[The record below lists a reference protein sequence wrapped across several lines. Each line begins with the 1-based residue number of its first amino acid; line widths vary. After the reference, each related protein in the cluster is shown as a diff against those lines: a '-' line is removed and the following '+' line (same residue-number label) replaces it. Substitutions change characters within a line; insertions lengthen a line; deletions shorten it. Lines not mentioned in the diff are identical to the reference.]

1 MPYLPTAFLSQTLPD
16 MAGNGKNPLRSAL
29 STWAQDC
36 APRAV
41 LVASSCWRPDL
52 PTFSGAR
59 RPGLCRDFPH
69 PLGLLPEFD
78 PLGDPALALDAIQ
91 LLSEADLKGHI
102 DTHHPLSPGAW
113 IPLQA
118 LFPGGEIPLVELGLP
133 AHWSPEDISRLG
145 LALSPLRGKGV
156 LILGCGCMEGP
167 QDEDPA
173 RIGTPWAVAFDR
185 WLESSLRLG
194 QVIAGTP
201 EGQRRSSP
209 PPHLLAPLFF
219 AWGASDGG
227 AARALGE
234 ALAVGP
240 AGLPSLVFAA

>member
-1 MPYLPTAFLSQTLPD
+1 MPSLPTAFLSQSLPD
-16 MAGNGKNPLRSAL
+16 MAGNGRNPLRAAL
-29 STWAQDC
+29 SAWARDC

-41 LVASSCWRPDL
+41 LVASSCWPTEL

-59 RPGLCRDFPH
+59 RPGLCRDFPQ
-69 PLGLLPEFD
+69 GDTLPEFH
-78 PLGDPALALDAIQ
+78 PRGDPFLALEAIR
-91 LLSEADLKGHI
+91 LLSEADLKGLV

-118 LFPGGEIPLVELGLP
+118 LFPEGDVPVVELGLP

-145 LALSPLRGKGV
+145 LTLSPLRNDGV
-156 LILGCGCMEGP
+156 LILGCGCMEAP
-167 QDEDPA
+167 QEENLA

-234 ALAVGP
+234 ELAVGP
-240 AGLPSLVFAA
+240 VGLPSLVFAA

>member
-16 MAGNGKNPLRSAL
+16 MAGNGKNPLRAAL
-29 STWAQDC
+29 ATWAREC

-41 LVASSCWRPDL
+41 LVASSCWQTDL

-59 RPGLCRDFPH
+59 RPGVNRDFPY
-69 PLGLLPEFD
+69 PQTSFPDFE
-78 PLGDPALALDAIQ
+78 PKGDPFLALEAIR
-91 LLSEADLKGHI
+91 LLSEADFKSLV
-102 DTHHPLSPGAW
+102 DTRHPLSPGAW

-118 LFPGGEIPLVELGLP
+118 LFPEGNIPVVEVGLP
-133 AHWSPEDISRLG
+133 AHWCPEDISRLG
-145 LALSPLRGKGV
+145 LTLAPLRGDGV
-156 LILGCGCMEGP
+156 LILGCGCMEDP
-167 QDEDPA
+167 QEEDPA

-185 WLESSLRLG
+185 WMESSLRLG
-194 QVIAGTP
+194 QVIAATP

-234 ALAVGP
+234 DLALGP